1 MTQPTQTTPPIEFS
15 GSAASATAHF
25 PAQGRGLITT
35 EVLTQLASACTSI
48 TDAAT
53 LAESGRDWWPL
64 SLSWALRNE
73 TAALPSVVCQPRN
86 TSEVS
91 AVMRICNEAKIPVTP
106 AGGRSGVT
114 GASVPLYGGVL
125 LDLTSLQ
132 GINAVDAVS
141 GIVEVLPGTF
151 GPDLESV
158 LNAQHQLTV
167 GHYPQSFDISTVGGW
182 LACRGAG
189 QFSTRYGKIEDM
201 VVGLE
206 VVLADGTVVLTG
218 GAPAAAAGPDL
229 TEVFLGSEG
238 TLGVITRAWL
248 RAHPLPEFRA
258 TAAYRFP
265 TFAKGIE
272 ACRQLIRAGA
282 TPAVLRLY
290 DGSESKRSHEGD
302 GTQATLLVLD
312 EGNEQLVTATM
323 HIVQQ
328 YATSNDA
335 IAADTALVEKWLSHR
350 NDTSALQSLTKK
362 GFVVDTIEVAAPW
375 SQLIHVNDAVIQ
387 AILQVSHAR
396 SATCHLSHSY
406 LDGACVYFTFAATP
420 PAEEFEKTY
429 VALWDAAQRT
439 ALQAGANL
447 SHHHGVGLNRHRFM
461 TEALGT
467 GMKVLQS
474 LKTTLD
480 PNNILNPGKMG
491 LSTGSNDAELWPVR

>member
-167 GHYPQSFDISTVGGW
+167 GHYPQSFDISTVGCW
-182 LACRGAG
+182 IACRGAG

>member
-1 MTQPTQTTPPIEFS
+1 MTQHTQTTPPIEFS

-25 PAQGRGLITT
+25 PAQGRGLIIA
-35 EVLTQLASACTSI
+35 EVLAQLASACTSI

-132 GINAVDAVS
+132 GINAVDAIS

-158 LNAQHQLTV
+158 LNARHQLTV

-182 LACRGAG
+182 IACRGAG

-335 IAADTALVEKWLSHR
+335 ITADTALVEKWLSHR

-375 SQLIHVNDAVIQ
+375 SQLMHVNDTVVQ
-387 AILQVSHAR
+387 AILQVPHAR

-429 VALWDAAQRT
+429 VALWDAAQRA

-491 LSTGSNDAELWPVR
+491 LSTESNDAALWPVR

>member
-1 MTQPTQTTPPIEFS
+1 MTPHTQTTPPIEFS
-15 GSAASATAHF
+15 GSATSATAHF

-114 GASVPLYGGVL
+114 GASVPLFGGVL

-158 LNAQHQLTV
+158 LNARHQLTV

-182 LACRGAG
+182 IACRGAG

-201 VVGLE
+201 VVSLE

-335 IAADTALVEKWLSHR
+335 ITADTALVEKWLSHR

-375 SQLIHVNDAVIQ
+375 SQLMHVNDAVVE
-387 AILQVSHAR
+387 AILQVPHAR

-429 VALWDAAQRT
+429 VALWDAAQRA

-491 LSTGSNDAELWPVR
+491 LSTGSNDAALWPVR

>member
-1 MTQPTQTTPPIEFS
+1 
-15 GSAASATAHF
+15 
-25 PAQGRGLITT
+25 
-35 EVLTQLASACTSI
+35 
-48 TDAAT
+48 
-53 LAESGRDWWPL
+53 
-64 SLSWALRNE
+64 
-73 TAALPSVVCQPRN
+73 
-86 TSEVS
+86 
-91 AVMRICNEAKIPVTP
+91 
-106 AGGRSGVT
+106 
-114 GASVPLYGGVL
+114 
-125 LDLTSLQ
+125 
-132 GINAVDAVS
+132 
-141 GIVEVLPGTF
+141 
-151 GPDLESV
+151 
-158 LNAQHQLTV
+158 
-167 GHYPQSFDISTVGGW
+167 
-182 LACRGAG
+182 
-189 QFSTRYGKIEDM
+189 M

-265 TFAKGIE
+265 TFTQGIE

-302 GTQATLLVLD
+302 GIQATLLVLD
-312 EGNEQLVTATM
+312 EGNEQLVRATM
-323 HIVQQ
+323 QVVQQ

-335 IAADTALVEKWLSHR
+335 IDADLALVDKWLSHR

-375 SQLIHVNDAVIQ
+375 SQLMQVNDAVVQ
-387 AILQVSHAR
+387 AILQVPHAR

-429 VALWDAAQRT
+429 VALWDAAQRA

-447 SHHHGVGLNRHRFM
+447 SHHHGVGLNRNRFM

-491 LSTGSNDAELWPVR
+491 LSTGSNDAALWPMR

>member
-182 LACRGAG
+182 IACRGAG

-375 SQLIHVNDAVIQ
+375 SQLTHVNDAVIQ

>member
-1 MTQPTQTTPPIEFS
+1 MTQHTQTTPPIEFS

-25 PAQGRGLITT
+25 PAQGRGLITA
-35 EVLTQLASACTSI
+35 EVLAQLASACTSI

-73 TAALPSVVCQPRN
+73 TSALPNVVCQPRN

-182 LACRGAG
+182 IACRGAG

-265 TFAKGIE
+265 TFARGIE

-335 IAADTALVEKWLSHR
+335 ITADTALVEKWLSHR

-375 SQLIHVNDAVIQ
+375 SQLMHVNDAVVEE
-387 AILQVSHAR
+387 ILQVPHAR

-429 VALWDAAQRT
+429 VALWDAAQRA
-439 ALQAGANL
+439 ALQTGANL

-491 LSTGSNDAELWPVR
+491 LSTGSNDAALWPVR